1 MEDIVVVKVEDIDE
15 IEKDISLDEFL
26 ELYNYE
32 IKSDEDDYERI
43 YFPPGNI
50 DLTMN
55 MTTVRYSVVTE
66 KYANFYGL
74 DSEDSK
80 YYVDVTVTDN
90 AKNIIRA
97 KVYKYDKS
105 FNRITSRFTLV
116 SEIKDVLS
124 CDGYDDAI
132 RKVISKR
139 DSSLYKVNGSEP
151 LPYSKIKQ

>member
-1 MEDIVVVKVEDIDE
+1 MKNVVVKIEDIDE
-15 IEKDISLDEFL
+15 IEKDIDVDEFL

-32 IKSDEDDYERI
+32 IKSDEEDYERI

-66 KYANFYGL
+66 RYASFYGL
-74 DSEDSK
+74 ENNDNK
-80 YYVDVTVTDN
+80 YYIDITITDDG
-90 AKNIIRA
+90 KNIVRA
-97 KVYKYDKS
+97 KIYSYDKS

-124 CDGYDDAI
+124 CNDCDDAV
-132 RKVISKR
+132 RKVIAKR
-139 DSSLYKVNGSEP
+139 NSSLYRISGSES

>member
-1 MEDIVVVKVEDIDE
+1 MKNVVVKIEDIDE
-15 IEKDISLDEFL
+15 IEKDINVDEFL

-55 MTTVRYSVVTE
+55 MTTIRYSVVTE
-66 KYANFYGL
+66 KYASFYGL
-74 DSEDSK
+74 KDDCR
-80 YYVDVTVTDN
+80 YYVDITITDDG
-90 AKNIIRA
+90 KNIVKA
-97 KVYKYDKS
+97 KIYSYDKT
-105 FNRITSRFTLV
+105 FNRITSKFTLV

-124 CDGYDDAI
+124 CHDCDDAVK
-132 RKVISKR
+132 KVVSKR
-139 DSSLYKVNGSEP
+139 NSPLYRVNGSEA